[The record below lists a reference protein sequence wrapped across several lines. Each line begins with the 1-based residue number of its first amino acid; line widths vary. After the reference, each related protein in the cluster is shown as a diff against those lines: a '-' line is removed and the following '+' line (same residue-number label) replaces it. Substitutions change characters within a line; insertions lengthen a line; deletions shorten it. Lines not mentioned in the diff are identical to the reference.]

1 MKLKKLL
8 VTSLVAGLFALSA
21 CGQQAGTQTNSEKK
35 EINKTELIAKID
47 KAGKEYK
54 SAEVKT
60 KNTITVIE
68 SGKTNKIDMAMDIK
82 VVVEPL
88 QAHLVLDAT
97 SDQEGQSIKMTSYVK
112 DGFTYTNAPI
122 VEQLKDVWIKTTY
135 DENQFKSLIEQT
147 NNNDY
152 ASFFNKVEKD
162 LVVSESGDNYELKYE
177 KEGANMG
184 DIASLFTGVGINEE
198 NLGANALENTNVEK
212 ISLTYL
218 VDKATS
224 QAKSMTMEIKLSQKA
239 NAENKMEV
247 KTEATYGGFNTITEI
262 KVPED
267 VVKNAISQ

>member
-1 MKLKKLL
+1 MRLKKLL
-8 VTSLVAGLFALSA
+8 VTSLAVGLFALSA
-21 CGQQAGTQTNSEKK
+21 CGQQAGTQTSSEKK

-60 KNTITVIE
+60 KNTITVVE

-88 QAHLVLDAT
+88 QAHLVLEAT
-97 SDQEGQSIKMTSYVK
+97 STQKGQSIKMTSYVK

-122 VEQLKDVWIKTTY
+122 VEQLKDVWIKTKY
-135 DENQFKSLIEQT
+135 DENQFKSLIEKT
-147 NNNDY
+147 NSNDY
-152 ASFFNKVEKD
+152 ASFFSKVEKD

-184 DIASLFTGVGINEE
+184 DIASLFAGAGISEQ
-198 NLGANALENTNVEK
+198 NLGQSALDNANVEK

-218 VDKATS
+218 VDKTTS

-247 KTEATYGGFNTITEI
+247 KTEATYGGFNTINEI
-262 KVPED
+262 KVPEEILSKA
-267 VVKNAISQ
+267 VTQ